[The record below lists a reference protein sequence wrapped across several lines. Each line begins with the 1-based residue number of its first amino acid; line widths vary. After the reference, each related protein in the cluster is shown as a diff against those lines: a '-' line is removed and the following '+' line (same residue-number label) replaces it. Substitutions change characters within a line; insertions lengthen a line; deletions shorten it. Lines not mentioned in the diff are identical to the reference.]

1 MTVYASYIHLQR
13 LTDFFWDLKVA
24 ASDKGTG
31 KSESIT
37 ITNEKGRLSQ
47 EDIDRMIKEAEM

>member
-1 MTVYASYIHLQR
+1 M
-13 LTDFFWDLKVA
+13 KVS

-31 KSESIT
+31 KSNSVT

-47 EDIDRMIKEAEM
+47 EEIDRESA